1 MLYFTESDGP
11 IGSSPTPIKSTN
23 RPIQPAR
30 DTQPVQPREP
40 TISAQAK
47 ASLWELTDPRAP
59 THMVQL
65 FFVLAQLFGATASHF
80 LVSLSDLVIVNSV
93 IFCIVNSVILTTE
106 LSYFMIL
113 SAILL
118 QWTQS
123 FC

>member
-1 MLYFTESDGP
+1 MLYFTESDHLHQ
-11 IGSSPTPIKSTN
+11 SSQPTDQSNPGG
-23 RPIQPAR
+23 
-30 DTQPVQPREP
+30 TQPVQPHEP
-40 TISAQAK
+40 TISARAE
-47 ASLWELTDPRAP
+47 ASLWEPTDPRAP
-59 THMVQL
+59 THVVQL
-65 FFVLAQLFGATASHF
+65 FFVLAQLFGATVSHF